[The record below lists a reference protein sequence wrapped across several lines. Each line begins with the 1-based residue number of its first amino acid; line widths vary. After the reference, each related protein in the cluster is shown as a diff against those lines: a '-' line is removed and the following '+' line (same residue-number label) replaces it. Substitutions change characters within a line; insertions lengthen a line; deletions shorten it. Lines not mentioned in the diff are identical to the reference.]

1 MILIKT
7 IPVGQ
12 LEANCYVVMDE
23 DSAEAI
29 IVDPG
34 DEPDRILEI
43 AEGLDVKYIV
53 LTHAHFDHVGAVED
67 IKEATDAQIALHQAD
82 MPVYET
88 VQDHAGYWGFN
99 MPPLPKPDVFL
110 NEGDEIYIGQ
120 AKLTVIHTPG
130 HSPGSICLYSDQGF
144 VLTGDTLFAG
154 SIGRTDFPGGSYKSI
169 RESFR
174 KLMGLP
180 AGTNVLSG
188 HGPASTIGTEKSDNM
203 FSAEFLG

>member
-23 DSAEAI
+23 DSSEAI

-43 AEGLDVKYIV
+43 AEGLDVKHIV
-53 LTHAHFDHVGAVED
+53 LTHAHFDHVGAVEE
-67 IKEATDAQIALHQAD
+67 IKEATGAEIALHAD
-82 MPVYET
+82 DLPVYESA
-88 VQDHAGYWGFN
+88 QDHAAYWGLN

-110 NEGDEIYIGQ
+110 GEGDEIYIGQ
-120 AKLTVIHTPG
+120 SKLVVVHTPG

-154 SIGRTDFPGGSYKSI
+154 SIGRTDFPGGSYKSM

-188 HGPASTIGTEKSDNM
+188 HGPVSTIGAEKSDNM
-203 FSAEFLG
+203 FSAEFLA